1 MISGSG
7 NCTGGRLNTP
17 VLPLSEPTE
26 VVEFVSMEDDSEE
39 FDDDDDDE
47 GPMIDRAVGRSTKPW
62 KRPKMTVREKTLKK
76 VWKT

>member
-1 MISGSG
+1 MI
-7 NCTGGRLNTP
+7 
-17 VLPLSEPTE
+17 
-26 VVEFVSMEDDSEE
+26 EDDSEE
-39 FDDDDDDE
+39 EDEKEEEDE